1 MNINSLLDELVN
13 TIVYDM
19 SWGSTPLE
27 EIFNIKE
34 FVRSYEDHNNLKNI
48 IKENLNEIS
57 LVQACKVLN
66 IDYRELVNEF
76 TGEKVYV

>member
-1 MNINSLLDELVN
+1 MNSLLDELVN